1 MNKKYLL
8 FSLEDSRLK
17 SIAEILKNKTA
28 GKIINFLSEKEEA
41 SEKDISEKLGI
52 PLNTAEYNIRKMV
65 QAGIIEESKNFFW
78 SPKGRKIKMYRFSNK
93 SIVISPKGSKLN
105 QQIKQIIPIALM
117 SGIAAVAVKFY
128 FSAQRAVVATQEEAF
143 ALAAEGSAKAAES
156 ASIINTENYWL
167 WFLAGAIFAII
178 IFALKMILY
187 QKSGET
193 K

>member
-28 GKIINFLSEKEEA
+28 SKIINFLSEKEEA

-65 QAGIIEESKNFFW
+65 QVGIIEKSKNFFW

-93 SIVISPKGSKLN
+93 SIVISPKSSKLN
-105 QQIKQIIPIALM
+105 SQIKQIIPIALI
-117 SGIAAVAVKFY
+117 SGITAVAVKFY
-128 FSAQRAVVATQEEAF
+128 FSAQRAVVTTQEEAF

-167 WFLAGAIFAII
+167 WFLAGAVFAII

-187 QKSGET
+187 QKNRGVR
-193 K
+193 

>member
-17 SIAEILKNKTA
+17 SIAEILGNKTA
-28 GKIINFLSEKEEA
+28 GKIINFLSEKEEE
-41 SEKDISEKLGI
+41 SEKDLSEKLGI
-52 PLNTAEYNIRKMV
+52 PLNTVEYNIRKMV

-93 SIVISPKGSKLN
+93 SIVISPKSAKLS
-105 QQIKQIIPIALM
+105 QQVKQIIPVALM

-128 FSAQRAVVATQEEAF
+128 FSAQQAVVATQEEAF
-143 ALAAEGSAKAAES
+143 ALAADASAKVAES

-167 WFLAGAIFAII
+167 WFLAGAVFAII
-178 IFALKMILY
+178 IFALKMVLY
-187 QKSGET
+187 QKSRGER
-193 K
+193 

>member
-143 ALAAEGSAKAAES
+143 ALAADASAKAAES

-167 WFLAGAIFAII
+167 WFLAGAVFAII
-178 IFALKMILY
+178 ILVLRIVLY

>member
-28 GKIINFLSEKEEA
+28 SKIINFLSEKEEA
-41 SEKDISEKLGI
+41 SEKDISEKLEI

-78 SPKGRKIKMYRFSNK
+78 SPKGRKIRMYRFSNK
-93 SIVISPKGSKLN
+93 SIVISPKSSKLN
-105 QQIKQIIPIALM
+105 SQIKQIIPIALI

-143 ALAAEGSAKAAES
+143 ALATEGSAKAAES

-167 WFLAGAIFAII
+167 WFLAGAVFAII
-178 IFALKMILY
+178 ILVLRIALY
-187 QKSGET
+187 QKIW
-193 K
+193 KKK